1 MHPDLPSEQAYF
13 DRALALRDRQQA
25 GLARAPRLA
34 ANPKAAIELRKRVS
48 KLGLADPDEAIAFGR
63 IDAANDRWY
72 IGKGAIWDDDNDLV
86 VVNWQAPIAAPFYT
100 ATPDDPEGLDARR
113 LFRCTGNQI
122 REIED
127 LVFRDIADAI
137 AAGREPEPILT
148 DALLDALGSARSGE
162 LSDIVA
168 TIQAAQYDVISRDL
182 NQLLVV
188 QGGPGTGKTVVGL
201 HRVSWLLFNRRD
213 RLEANDVLIVGPNP
227 AFVHY
232 ISSVLPSL
240 GEEAVVQLPLRALG
254 PRVRIGRVDPP
265 ELRRLKGDRRMLR
278 LILRGMRNRQRID
291 AQDVELSLEGRKV
304 VLDGRRIATRSRQL
318 AGRPHNQAHRMLRA
332 FLISEARTALNRL
345 GSRDAAARGIEVQGE
360 TAKDI
365 DAHLDR
371 VWPSLTPQGFLVE
384 LLSSR
389 RQLLAAGAGT
399 LAESELELLALPRHA
414 RVGTWQ
420 WAVDDVPLLDA
431 VDALLNGVGSTY
443 EHIVVDE
450 AQDLSP
456 LQLESIRRRS
466 RTGSM
471 TVLGDLAQAT
481 SPWAHQSWDAVVSC
495 LRQERVTATPV
506 ELEYGY
512 RLPAEVH
519 DVAMRL
525 LPDAA
530 PALGSPRPV
539 RCSGYEVAVVT
550 AEAETGLAGTV
561 VAAVRELL
569 GSGIVGV
576 ITPPSARAALVAAL
590 DADGIAW
597 TPELRPAAAPV
608 VLLTPDDAKGLEFDV
623 VVVVEPQTIVDESE
637 HGLRALYVA
646 LTRCTSRLVVV
657 HARSLPAVLGL
668 GGVLEA
674 DEVGE
679 AGDDEDGDGV
689 TLDHTPDRPEAG
701 ELVDAPAEVEV
712 PARGSFE
719 VEAEPEPAAGGFDL
733 VEAEPEPAARG
744 SFEVEAEPEPAA
756 GGFEVEAEPE
766 PAAGGFDL
774 DEISE
779 DSAPPALAGA
789 FDHHESAPVRPG
801 VDHDDSVAPVPEVA
815 ATLDALMGLDREI
828 ARAIASAVI
837 ERLRPLVSPSLL
849 ALVAEEIARAV
860 EPADEAVRG
869 R

>member
-63 IDAANDRWY
+63 IDAADDRWY
-72 IGKGAIWDDDNDLV
+72 IGKGAIWDDQNDLV

-127 LVFRDIADAI
+127 LVFRDLADAI
-137 AAGREPEPILT
+137 ATGRPPEPVLT

-162 LSDIVA
+162 LGDIVA
-168 TIQAAQYDVISRDL
+168 TIQAAQYDVISRAL

-201 HRVSWLLFNRRD
+201 HRVSWLLYNRRD

-254 PRVRIGRVDPP
+254 PRVRIGAVDGP
-265 ELRRLKGDRRMLR
+265 ELRRLKGDRRMMR

-291 AQDVELSLEGRKV
+291 AQDVELTIEGRKV
-304 VLDGRRIATRSRQL
+304 TLDGRRIATRSRQL

-332 FLISEARTALNRL
+332 FVISEARTALNRL
-345 GSRDAAARGIEVQGE
+345 GARDAAAREVVVQGD
-360 TAKDI
+360 TARDI
-365 DAHLDR
+365 DNHLDR

-399 LAESELELLALPRHA
+399 LAESELELLALPSDA

-431 VDALLNGVGSTY
+431 ADALLNGVGTTY

-481 SPWAHQSWDAVVSC
+481 SPWAHQSWDAVVAC
-495 LRQERVTATPV
+495 LRQERVTATAV

-530 PALGSPRPV
+530 PGLGSPRAV

-550 AEAETGLAGTV
+550 AEDEVGLAGTV

-590 DADGIAW
+590 EADGIAW
-597 TPELRPAAAPV
+597 SPELRPAAAPV
-608 VLLTPDDAKGLEFDV
+608 VVLTPDDAKGLEFDV
-623 VVVVEPQTIVDESE
+623 VVVVEPHAIVDESE

-646 LTRCTSRLVVV
+646 LTRCTSRLALV
-657 HARSLPAVLGL
+657 HARPLPAVLGL
-668 GGVLEA
+668 GPVVEDQA
-674 DEVGE
+674 GE
-679 AGDDEDGDGV
+679 AGEDEDGDGT
-689 TLDHTPDRPEAG
+689 TLDHTPDAPLG
-701 ELVDAPAEVEV
+701 EDDSPAPA
-712 PARGSFE
+712 
-719 VEAEPEPAAGGFDL
+719 
-733 VEAEPEPAARG
+733 
-744 SFEVEAEPEPAA
+744 
-756 GGFEVEAEPE
+756 
-766 PAAGGFDL
+766 
-774 DEISE
+774 
-779 DSAPPALAGA
+779 ALA
-789 FDHHESAPVRPG
+789 DTVVVSTPAP
-801 VDHDDSVAPVPEVA
+801 APEVA
-815 ATLDALMGLDREI
+815 AALDALGALDQDI
-828 ARAIASAVI
+828 ARAVAAAVV
-837 ERLRPLVSPSLL
+837 ERLRTLVSPSLL
-849 ALVAEEIARAV
+849 ARVAEEIAAALELADEGPIAAV
-860 EPADEAVRG
+860 GDPEPEEDTEAESDPGEPAGEPAEPADGAVPG